1 MLPFMLRY
9 NDKGHA
15 ANTNTA
21 DTEATK
27 CIRIDSDTKYAKA
40 SFLSYRLRTIII
52 SKYSLTI

>member
-40 SFLSYRLRTIII
+40 SFLSYRL
-52 SKYSLTI
+52 K

>member
-1 MLPFMLRY
+1 MLPIILRY

-27 CIRIDSDTKYAKA
+27 CIRIDSDTKYAIT
-40 SFLSYRLRTIII
+40 SFPQDRFIIHT
-52 SKYSLTI
+52 SH

>member
-15 ANTNTA
+15 ASANTA
-21 DTEATK
+21 DTETTK
-27 CIRIDSDTKYAKA
+27 CTRIDFDTKYAKA
-40 SFLSYRLRTIII
+40 SFLSYRLRMIIV